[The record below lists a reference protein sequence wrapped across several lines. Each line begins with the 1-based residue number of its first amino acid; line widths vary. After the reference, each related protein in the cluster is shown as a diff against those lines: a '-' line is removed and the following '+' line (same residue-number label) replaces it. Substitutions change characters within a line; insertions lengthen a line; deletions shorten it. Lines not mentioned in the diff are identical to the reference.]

1 MAGDVGST
9 HLRQWVS
16 TTDIMI
22 ITLLWSATF
31 AVLVFRVARARRWD
45 TAWGEQWERDHGQPL
60 AALHRTKQRN
70 LRLLMGVRWLTIALF
85 LMALGAVFGPT
96 LGALKGLRAMSPLV
110 VEAFAVLILLL
121 LLAVAVLFA
130 TVAIAK
136 YEIRRIDELTA
147 GRQ

>member
-9 HLRQWVS
+9 HLWQWVS
-16 TTDIMI
+16 TTDAI

-31 AVLVFRVARARRWD
+31 AVLLFRVARARRWD

-70 LRLLMGVRWLTIALF
+70 LRLLMGVRWLTMALF
-85 LMALGAVFGPT
+85 FMALGAVFGPM
-96 LGALKGLRAMSPLV
+96 LGALKGLRAMSP
-110 VEAFAVLILLL
+110 
-121 LLAVAVLFA
+121 
-130 TVAIAK
+130 AIAK

>member
-16 TTDIMI
+16 TTDAII

-70 LRLLMGVRWLTIALF
+70 LRLLMGVRGRRLPCSSWLSVPCSAPCS
-85 LMALGAVFGPT
+85 V
-96 LGALKGLRAMSPLV
+96 R
-110 VEAFAVLILLL
+110 
-121 LLAVAVLFA
+121 
-130 TVAIAK
+130 
-136 YEIRRIDELTA
+136 
-147 GRQ
+147 